1 MKHKLNGFDRYRQKL
16 FNEDEDDITD
26 NEVNYLIKQLT
37 HFITKKKKIDKTRL
51 RINIKNN
58 EIIIVTSEKWTAHKI
73 AEIEDITHTHCTT
86 KDGGYYRFLFLR
98 EEDLCK
104 FHPRRRLDMSQLQ
117 DSLQKIQKKVVIL
130 SYKDTAMSKELNAMN
145 EKILYLIDKVN
156 ELDISD
162 GDINTLNEIIEKLNQ
177 LDNDK
182 ADKNDVFVLQ
192 EALNNKADL
201 NHTHTTNQIVDL
213 DVSDF
218 DVNLLL
224 DNLTNNVRQI

>member
-1 MKHKLNGFDRYRQKL
+1 MN
-16 FNEDEDDITD
+16 
-26 NEVNYLIKQLT
+26 
-37 HFITKKKKIDKTRL
+37 
-51 RINIKNN
+51 
-58 EIIIVTSEKWTAHKI
+58 
-73 AEIEDITHTHCTT
+73 
-86 KDGGYYRFLFLR
+86 
-98 EEDLCK
+98 
-104 FHPRRRLDMSQLQ
+104 QLQ

-145 EKILYLIDKVN
+145 EKILCLIDKVN